1 MDKMK
6 KQTFVKITALLLTL
20 ICLVCG
26 FTGCTTT
33 PTDTTDTTASIESD
47 SITTAEVISA
57 DTTTVKET
65 AKAPETTKSPE
76 TTKAPETTATPD
88 NTRIPVLQKPSVSL
102 ADIPAY
108 TASAY
113 TVINNNKPYYKQSDY
128 TTRSFEQYNDL
139 DSLGRC
145 TLVYASIGRD
155 LMPTEERGSIGSV
168 KPSGWQTVK
177 YDCVNGK
184 YLYNRAHLIGW
195 QLTGEN
201 ANTKNLIT
209 GTRYLNIEGML
220 PFENMIADYVKET
233 GNHVLYRVTP
243 MFEGNDLVARGVLME
258 GYSVEDNGEGIEFC
272 VFAYNVQPNIRIN
285 YADGSSELEAGGQ
298 ITDAVTD
305 AVTEAKT
312 EAETQATKPGTQ
324 YTLNTSSKK
333 FHYPSCYSAKKISE
347 KNKGSYTGSRDE
359 LIADGYSPCGNCD
372 P

>member
-1 MDKMK
+1 
-6 KQTFVKITALLLTL
+6 
-20 ICLVCG
+20 
-26 FTGCTTT
+26 
-33 PTDTTDTTASIESD
+33 
-47 SITTAEVISA
+47 
-57 DTTTVKET
+57 
-65 AKAPETTKSPE
+65 
-76 TTKAPETTATPD
+76 
-88 NTRIPVLQKPSVSL
+88 
-102 ADIPAY
+102 
-108 TASAY
+108 
-113 TVINNNKPYYKQSDY
+113 
-128 TTRSFEQYNDL
+128 
-139 DSLGRC
+139 
-145 TLVYASIGRD
+145 
-155 LMPTEERGSIGSV
+155 
-168 KPSGWQTVK
+168 
-177 YDCVNGK
+177 
-184 YLYNRAHLIGW
+184 
-195 QLTGEN
+195 
-201 ANTKNLIT
+201 
-209 GTRYLNIEGML
+209 ML

-298 ITDAVTD
+298 VTDAVTD